1 LIHQQSG
8 NLQEAGRSMD
18 LALKDNPDHPG
29 TLFTAALINRKLK
42 NWDLAKKQVMKAVRE
57 APDNAQIICQSALLL
72 GGLREPKIAL
82 AALEKFTQKNQNHA
96 EAWRLIGK
104 FQKKLGNEEAANF
117 ALDKFKVL
125 QAKTEN
131 NV

>member
-1 LIHQQSG
+1 
-8 NLQEAGRSMD
+8 MD

-42 NWDLAKKQVMKAVRE
+42 NWDLSKKQVMKAVRE

-72 GGLREPKIAL
+72 DGLREPKIAL

-117 ALDKFKVL
+117 ALEKFKAL

-131 NV
+131 SE